1 MKHVVILNQKTNNWS
16 NEDRTLILAFIEY
29 CFKELYLTSPVTI
42 KLEYE
47 SSENYDIGLKLD
59 LRLAFVS
66 LEDRLI
72 IIYCKDRGLLDIIRS
87 IAHELIHV
95 QQKDIG
101 LITNETQIDLYL
113 PNYEAKG
120 YEFEYEAYGLS
131 GIMVRNFRALLNEEA
146 KNEQ

>member
-1 MKHVVILNQKTNNWS
+1 MKHVVILNQKANNWDNS
-16 NEDRTLILAFIEY
+16 DRILLLAFVEY

-42 KLEYE
+42 KLEHE
-47 SSENYDIGLKLD
+47 ASENQDIGVKLD

-66 LEDRLI
+66 LENRLI
-72 IIYCKDRGLLDIIRS
+72 IIYCKDRGLLDIMRS

-95 QQKDIG
+95 QQNDIG
-101 LITNETQIDLYL
+101 LLTPETRIDFYL
-113 PNYEAKG
+113 PNYEADG

>member
-1 MKHVVILNQKTNNWS
+1 MKHVVVLNQKTNNWS
-16 NEDRTLILAFIEY
+16 NEDRILLLAFIEY

-47 SSENYDIGLKLD
+47 ATNEHDIGLKLD
-59 LRLAFVS
+59 LRLAFVN

-72 IIYCKDRGLLDIIRS
+72 IIYCKDRGLLDIMRS
-87 IAHELIHV
+87 VAHELIHV
-95 QQKDIG
+95 QQQDIG
-101 LITNETQIDLYL
+101 LLKPGTEISLYL
-113 PNYEAKG
+113 PNYEADG